1 MGAGSLK
8 RNEIYPLP
16 NSQPLAKS
24 ELQREPWGG
33 SLGVGE
39 DRPWEARVGMGWGR
53 ESGVRLGR
61 KLFLPS
67 RGQVLGKIDLACLLH
82 FHSVFYSSH

>member
-67 RGQVLGKIDLACLLH
+67 RGQVLGKIYRPGTHL
-82 FHSVFYSSH
+82 SEQS